1 MHLNFLQAQ
10 DIRPLFP
17 GPVQRLLAERGA
29 QPIDIPC
36 NDLHRLN
43 FNPWGSFAYPLDCFA
58 CGKLQTGTPMNTNL
72 KCILCIEDEPEMI
85 DLIRLILGRRGFE
98 VKGANGGVE
107 GLKMIRQERPDLVLL
122 DLMMPDM
129 DGWEVYQQMKADE
142 KTKTIPVIVV
152 TAKAQSIDK
161 VLGLHIAKV
170 DDYIAKPFSP
180 QDLMNSV
187 EKVLNKTKA

>member
-1 MHLNFLQAQ
+1 M
-10 DIRPLFP
+10 
-17 GPVQRLLAERGA
+17 
-29 QPIDIPC
+29 
-36 NDLHRLN
+36 ND
-43 FNPWGSFAYPLDCFA
+43 
-58 CGKLQTGTPMNTNL
+58 TNT
-72 KCILCIEDEPEMI
+72 KQILCIEDEPEMI

-98 VKGANGGVE
+98 VVGAAGGKE
-107 GLKMIRQERPDLVLL
+107 GLEKVRQQLPDLVLL

-142 KTKTIPVIVV
+142 KTKDIPVIVV

-170 DDYIAKPFSP
+170 DDYIANPFSP

-187 EKVLNKTKA
+187 EKVLGAKNSSG